1 MSSTRRA
8 EAGAPGARSPA
19 SRAGDEAES
28 PESREAEGPEP
39 PSGDEAPRPARRS
52 RSERSADSRQLIL
65 DATLACLLEQ
75 GYARTTTLTIQAR
88 AGVSRG
94 RLLHQF
100 PSRDGLLVAACQHLA
115 QHHLTEVENWVTSSL
130 DAANDDHAGD
140 GALGDRLDRATDQL
154 WATFQQPYFWGA
166 IELWTAAR
174 TDPGLRATLLPEERR
189 LGAAI
194 RRVIDVLYGPAI
206 TGNPGYPMV
215 RELVFTSMRGVALT
229 YSFDQRDP
237 ARDPHLPLW
246 REASRR
252 LIIGR
257 DATG

>member
-1 MSSTRRA
+1 MS
-8 EAGAPGARSPA
+8 
-19 SRAGDEAES
+19 
-28 PESREAEGPEP
+28 
-39 PSGDEAPRPARRS
+39 APRRT

-65 DATLACLLEQ
+65 DATLACLFEE

-115 QHHLTEVENWVTSSL
+115 QHHLAEIENWVTSSL
-130 DAANDDHAGD
+130 DAAN
-140 GALGDRLDRATDQL
+140 GAASVADRLDRATEQL

-194 RRVIDVLYGPAI
+194 HHVIDVLYGPAI
-206 TGNPGYPMV
+206 TSLPGYPVM
-215 RELVFTSMRGVALT
+215 RELIFTSMRGVALT
-229 YSFDQRDP
+229 YAFDQRDP
-237 ARDPHLPLW
+237 DRDPHLPLW
-246 REASRR
+246 REVSHR
-252 LIIGR
+252 LLDSAAG
-257 DATG
+257 DVTVHGQ

>member
-1 MSSTRRA
+1 MS
-8 EAGAPGARSPA
+8 
-19 SRAGDEAES
+19 
-28 PESREAEGPEP
+28 
-39 PSGDEAPRPARRS
+39 APRPARRT

-65 DATLACLLEQ
+65 DATLACLFEE

-115 QHHLTEVENWVTSSL
+115 QHHLAEVENWVTSSL
-130 DAANDDHAGD
+130 DAIDDIG
-140 GALGDRLDRATDQL
+140 GPGDRLDRATDQL

-194 RRVIDVLYGPAI
+194 RRVIDVLYGPTI
-206 TGNPGYPMV
+206 TGHPGYPMV

-229 YSFDQRDP
+229 YSFDGRDP
-237 ARDPHLPLW
+237 ARDPHLPVW

-252 LIIGR
+252 LLDVPAPTDNGSTR
-257 DATG
+257 

>member
-1 MSSTRRA
+1 MSSARRA
-8 EAGAPGARSPA
+8 DDQLDARPV
-19 SRAGDEAES
+19 
-28 PESREAEGPEP
+28 
-39 PSGDEAPRPARRS
+39 RRS

-65 DATLACLLEQ
+65 DATLACLFEE

-115 QHHLTEVENWVTSSL
+115 QHHLAEIENWVTSSL
-130 DAANDDHAGD
+130 DVVDGGIDGRNDG
-140 GALGDRLDRATDQL
+140 GAEPGSVADRLDRATDQL
-154 WATFQQPYFWGA
+154 WETFQQPYFWGA

-189 LGAAI
+189 LGTAI

-206 TGNPGYPMV
+206 TAHPGYPIV
-215 RELVFTSMRGVALT
+215 RDLIFTSMRGVALT

-252 LIIGR
+252 LL
-257 DATG
+257 DAPVG

>member
-1 MSSTRRA
+1 MSSPRQVDPSTDTPPDPAA
-8 EAGAPGARSPA
+8 EPTAGPAARTL
-19 SRAGDEAES
+19 
-28 PESREAEGPEP
+28 
-39 PSGDEAPRPARRS
+39 RRS

-65 DATLACLLEQ
+65 DATLACLFED

-115 QHHLTEVENWVTSSL
+115 QHHLAEVENWMTSSL
-130 DAANDDHAGD
+130 DGSVQAADVNAP
-140 GALGDRLDRATDQL
+140 GDRLDRATDQL

-174 TDPGLRATLLPEERR
+174 TDPRLRATLLPEERR
-189 LGAAI
+189 LGTAI
-194 RRVIDVLYGPAI
+194 RRVIDVLYGPAVI
-206 TGNPGYPMV
+206 RHPGYPLV

-229 YSFDQRDP
+229 YAFDQRDP
-237 ARDPHLPLW
+237 ERDPHLPLW

-252 LIIGR
+252 LLAEPR
-257 DATG
+257 PPTDDRSPR

>member
-1 MSSTRRA
+1 MN
-8 EAGAPGARSPA
+8 APH
-19 SRAGDEAES
+19 RAGPSDPSEALDTA
-28 PESREAEGPEP
+28 RTT
-39 PSGDEAPRPARRS
+39 RRS

-65 DATLACLLEQ
+65 DATLACLFEQ

-115 QHHLTEVENWVTSSL
+115 QHHLAEVENWVTSSL
-130 DAANDDHAGD
+130 DGAGPENGET

-174 TDPGLRATLLPEERR
+174 TDPALRATLLPQERR

-194 RRVIDVLYGPAI
+194 RRVVDVLYGPAI
-206 TGNPGYPMV
+206 TTHPGYPAM

-229 YSFDQRDP
+229 YAFDQRDP
-237 ARDPHLPLW
+237 FRDPHLPLW
-246 REASRR
+246 REVSRR
-252 LIIGR
+252 LL
-257 DATG
+257 DASPG

>member
-1 MSSTRRA
+1 MSAPRPAGRA
-8 EAGAPGARSPA
+8 SLPA
-19 SRAGDEAES
+19 A
-28 PESREAEGPEP
+28 
-39 PSGDEAPRPARRS
+39 RPARRS

-65 DATLACLLEQ
+65 DATLACLFEQ

-115 QHHLTEVENWVTSSL
+115 QHHLAEVENWVTSSL
-130 DAANDDHAGD
+130 DAADDRTDPAG
-140 GALGDRLDRATDQL
+140 RLDRATDQL
-154 WATFQQPYFWGA
+154 WTTFQQPYFWGA
-166 IELWTAAR
+166 VELWTASR
-174 TDPGLRATLLPEERR
+174 TEPGLRATLLPEERR

-194 RRVIDVLYGPAI
+194 RRVIDVLYGPTI
-206 TGNPGYPMV
+206 TRHPGYPMV

-246 REASRR
+246 REASRQ
-252 LIIGR
+252 LLSAS
-257 DATG
+257 ATDHGSSR

>member
-1 MSSTRRA
+1 VN
-8 EAGAPGARSPA
+8 AP
-19 SRAGDEAES
+19 
-28 PESREAEGPEP
+28 
-39 PSGDEAPRPARRS
+39 RRS

-65 DATLACLLEQ
+65 DATLACLFEQ

-115 QHHLTEVENWVTSSL
+115 QHHLAEVENWVTSSL
-130 DAANDDHAGD
+130 GAGDSDTHD

-166 IELWTAAR
+166 VELWTAAR
-174 TDPGLRATLLPEERR
+174 TDAGLRATLLPEERR

-206 TGNPGYPMV
+206 TRHPGYPLV

-229 YSFDQRDP
+229 DAFDRRDP
-237 ARDPHLPLW
+237 AGDPHLPLW
-246 REASRR
+246 REVSRK
-252 LIIGR
+252 LL
-257 DATG
+257 DAPPA